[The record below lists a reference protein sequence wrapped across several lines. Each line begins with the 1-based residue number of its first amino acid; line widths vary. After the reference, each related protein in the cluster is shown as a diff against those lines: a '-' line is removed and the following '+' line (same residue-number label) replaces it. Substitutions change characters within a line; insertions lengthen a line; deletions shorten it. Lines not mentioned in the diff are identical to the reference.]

1 MTHARTRSFRCYE
14 RVRERDGERERERDG
29 ERERERERQRVSE
42 REKGGR
48 LRGMQ
53 GGSNGLLF
61 CSVQLDSFG
70 VHLLDRG
77 ERQRKME
84 RERGRTEILA
94 GLLYLLACCGFCAF
108 GVQAGAAVD

>member
-1 MTHARTRSFRCYE
+1 
-14 RVRERDGERERERDG
+14 
-29 ERERERERQRVSE
+29 
-42 REKGGR
+42 
-48 LRGMQ
+48 MQ

-61 CSVQLDSFG
+61 CSVQLHSFG
-70 VHLLDRG
+70 VHLLDWG

-94 GLLYLLACCGFCAF
+94 GLIVEEGERERRSLSLVYLLACCGVCAF